1 MANFPTWI
9 NKNKSNLNN
18 SSSLSPRQVANKAL
32 SLAVK
37 KLDKD
42 DKRRRPQYTV
52 RERLLLSNTMIRAED
67 LLNKRT
73 TRTNRRVMIGED
85 DDVLPPAK
93 KMAIAPPPPVAAPV
107 IAAAMAAT
115 PIEQKQVEKPVEA
128 IVTPIPVVAPQ
139 IKNESP
145 MISITAEQRMA
156 VSLAVV
162 AAAAYS
168 RLSLAEQQSLLSSS
182 SHDFCR
188 PIMIPTYSSMTSIT
202 TII

>member
-9 NKNKSNLNN
+9 NKNKNTKSTMNN
-18 SSSLSPRQVANKAL
+18 SQLSPRQVANKAL

-52 RERLLLSNTMIRAED
+52 RERLLLSNTMARAED
-67 LLNKRT
+67 VLNKRT
-73 TRTNRRVMIGED
+73 PRSNRRVLMGEND

-93 KMAIAPPPPVAAPV
+93 KMAIGPPPLVLPIVAVEKKQEVVEEP
-107 IAAAMAAT
+107 
-115 PIEQKQVEKPVEA
+115 KQVLEPIA
-128 IVTPIPVVAPQ
+128 IVTPTSQ

-145 MISITAEQRMA
+145 LMAITIEQQMA
-156 VSLAVV
+156 ISLAVV
-162 AAAAYS
+162 AAAAFS
-168 RLSLAEQQSLLSSS
+168 TLTVAEQQSLISSS
-182 SHDFCR
+182 RDFCR
-188 PIMIPTYSSMTSIT
+188 PIMIPSHTTMTSIT

>member
-128 IVTPIPVVAPQ
+128 IVTPIPIVAQ

-145 MISITAEQRMA
+145 MISITAEQRIA